1 MNNFKNED
9 LIPFNLKYSTL
20 SSFKAIV
27 LNYSYFYTN
36 TLINPYLL
44 NIYDSNKN
52 YIGYLEFQLVFKTPS
67 AEDDPEYELGVHLLK
82 HYFIKACRRRRK
94 QLYSVLPDPNL
105 FYLHIIKNNDKV

>member
-1 MNNFKNED
+1 MNNYKNDD